1 MAILNTHR
9 SENRKNIYYKIKAV
23 FVINNWQV
31 HKSVDGFRRVL
42 LSLPRK
48 RRIKFS
54 IELQAPTQNNEDALE
69 IRIDRP
75 S

>member
-23 FVINNWQV
+23 LVINDWQV

-48 RRIKFS
+48 RRFS

-69 IRIDRP
+69 IRINRP
-75 S
+75 R